1 MHRLADLAAEVGGR
15 VEGDGEAVV
24 RDLRTLSDAGP
35 ADLAPLFSA
44 AYREQARESRA
55 GAFLVPEEHGGLIA
69 GLEPRPLLVVEH
81 PSHAMAR
88 LLEHLHPP
96 FRPEPGV
103 HPTAVVEDGAEIHAS
118 AHVGPYAV
126 IGAGS
131 RLEAGVIVEALAVVG
146 RGCRI
151 GADSRLR
158 PHAVLYDDTVLGAGC
173 QVHSGAVV
181 GGDGF
186 GYATRQGVHHKIPQV
201 GRAVIGDDVE
211 IGVNSAID
219 RGALGDTEIGAGSK
233 IDNLVQVGHNVRT
246 GKAVLLCGQ
255 AGIGGSSVLGDH
267 VVLAGKAGVADH
279 VEMGDRSQ
287 AAAASA
293 VLGSVS
299 ADARVAGTPAI
310 DLGRWRRQTALLRR
324 LEAMSKR
331 LRQVEKTLEN
341 ERENAPEPDGD
352 GAGEGA
358 K

>member
-1 MHRLADLAAEVGGR
+1 MHRLVDLAAEVGGR

-24 RDLRTLSDAGP
+24 RDLRTLPDAGP
-35 ADLAPLFSA
+35 DDLAPLFSA
-44 AYREQARESRA
+44 AYREQARDSRA
-55 GAFLVPEEHGGLIA
+55 GAFLVPEDHAGLTA
-69 GLEPRPLLVVEH
+69 GLEPRPLLVVDH

-96 FRPEPGV
+96 RRPEPGV
-103 HPTAVVEDGAEIHAS
+103 HPTAVVEEGAQVHAS

-131 RLEAGVIVEALAVVG
+131 RLEAGVVVEALAVVG

-151 GADSRLR
+151 GADTRLR

-186 GYATRQGVHHKIPQV
+186 GYATRQGTHHKVPQV

-211 IGVNSAID
+211 IGVNSAVD

-246 GKAVLLCGQ
+246 GKGVLLCGQ
-255 AGIGGSSVLGDH
+255 SGIGGSTVLGDH
-267 VVLAGKAGVADH
+267 VVLGGKAGVVDH
-279 VEMGDRSQ
+279 VEVGDRTQ
-287 AAAASA
+287 AAADSA
-293 VLGSVS
+293 ILTSVGPDLQMAGS
-299 ADARVAGTPAI
+299 PAVEI
-310 DLGRWRRQTALLRR
+310 GRWRRQTALLRR
-324 LEAMSKR
+324 LEEMSKR
-331 LRQVEKTLEN
+331 LRRLEKAV
-341 ERENAPEPDGD
+341 EREQRNAPEPDGD